1 MRRCSFCLIEDCY
14 PGVRLD
20 SRGYCA
26 SCAEFEKIK
35 PEEYARKNLVLER
48 QLEDFIRRRR
58 SPGRS
63 GGRYDCV
70 VALSGGKDSA
80 FVVWLFAKKYGL
92 RCLAATVD
100 MGYLSR
106 DAARNIAFVSR
117 KLNIPHVYLR
127 PPFLFKK
134 VFAYAFKT
142 DFFSKVNGLAC
153 HLCGFLISNLLCRLA
168 SDLKVPHVVSGA
180 FSPEN
185 RVLFK
190 DEESVYLEK
199 EFPTSLLRYL
209 RKTYA
214 RWFYSGSADR
224 GRRLSI
230 VLPLNVIFIS
240 EEEKMQILGRELGF
254 GRRKSFAP
262 PLTNCL
268 VSLASIYLYRKKFG
282 YNPYSETLGHLIRH
296 GMYDRALSL
305 KRLKELYANLD
316 GPSSLR
322 REINDFFLS
331 IKIKGA

>member
-1 MRRCSFCLIEDCY
+1 M
-14 PGVRLD
+14 D
-20 SRGYCA
+20 SRGHCA
-26 SCAEFEKIK
+26 SCAKFEKAE
-35 PEEYARKNLVLER
+35 PEEYAQKNLVLVR
-48 QLEDFIRRRR
+48 QLEGFIRRRR
-58 SPGRS
+58 SHGRS

-70 VALSGGKDSA
+70 IALSGGKDSA

-106 DAARNIAFVSR
+106 DATRNIGFVSR

-168 SDLKVPHVVSGA
+168 SDLKVPYVVSGA

-190 DEESVYLEK
+190 DEATVYLEK
-199 EFPTSLLRYL
+199 EFPLPLLRYL

-224 GRRLSI
+224 ERRLSI
-230 VLPLNVIFIS
+230 VLPLNAILVS
-240 EEEKMQILGRELGF
+240 EEEKMKILRRELGL

-296 GMYDRALSL
+296 DMYDRALSL
-305 KRLKELYANLD
+305 KRLNELYANLD
-316 GPSSLR
+316 GPSFLR

-331 IKIKGA
+331 IKTRGGSGFR

>member
-1 MRRCSFCLIEDCY
+1 
-14 PGVRLD
+14 LD
-20 SRGYCA
+20 GRGYCA
-26 SCAEFEKIK
+26 SCAKFEKTD
-35 PEEYARKNLVLER
+35 PAEYAQKNLVLVR
-48 QLEDFIRRRR
+48 QLEDFVRRRR

-80 FVVWLFAKKYGL
+80 FVAWLFAKKYGL
-92 RCLAATVD
+92 RCMAATVD

-106 DAARNIAFVSR
+106 DATKNIGFVSR
-117 KLNIPHVYLR
+117 KLNISHVYLR

-153 HLCGFLISNLLCRLA
+153 HLCGSLISNLLCRLA
-168 SDLKVPHVVSGA
+168 FDLKVPYVVSGA

-190 DEESVYLEK
+190 DEETVYLEK
-199 EFPTSLLRYL
+199 EFPSSLLRCL

-214 RWFYSGSADR
+214 RWFYSGSTD
-224 GRRLSI
+224 GGQRLSI
-230 VLPLNVIFIS
+230 VLPLNAILVS
-240 EEEKMQILGRELGF
+240 EEKKMKILGRELGF
-254 GRRKSFAP
+254 GRRESFAP

-316 GPSSLR
+316 GSSSLR

-331 IKIKGA
+331 IKTKRA